1 MTATPKAAA
10 GECSVVTVERR
21 LAAVIRA
28 LVPMPDIPKTERTL
42 RAKLDAAIATL
53 DVGPLGNAFTLWHPP
68 VDGRLDMQP
77 GILVSRTFAP
87 VGEVLSSALPAGR
100 AAHLLLVGPY
110 DGLPAA
116 WGRLFGWC
124 AEQGLQLAGINWQV
138 YAEDDPAQPETSLYA
153 LLA

>member
-1 MTATPKAAA
+1 VTAMTKATA
-10 GECSVVTVERR
+10 GECSVVTVERQF
-21 LAAVIRA
+21 AAVIRT
-28 LVPMPDIPKTERTL
+28 LVPMPDIPQAERSL
-42 RAKLDAAIATL
+42 RAKLDAAIAAL
-53 DVGPLGNAFTLWHPP
+53 DVGPLGHRFTLWHPP
-68 VDGRLDMQP
+68 IDGRLDMQP

-87 VGEVLSSALPAGR
+87 MGEVVSSALPAGR
-100 AAHLLLVGPY
+100 AAHLVLVGPY